1 MNNIILATDDNY
13 AIPCMVT
20 IASILTNNDPKK
32 YSIHIMTKGLNE
44 QNTQLLASLR
54 KTFNNA
60 SINIVNVDTRQL
72 QGAITS
78 RRFPVSATFRLMIPS
93 IFNFDRA
100 LYLDCDTI
108 VNRNIDDLWN
118 IDLQNKA
125 CGMVED
131 QACEDI
137 TLHNRIEIF
146 TPYYNSGV
154 LLMNLNVWRNEN
166 ICDKLIQFMNNNP
179 DKCLYPDQDAIN
191 SVLQN
196 SIVSM
201 PYKYNFQERWYE
213 PKQYW
218 LMHRNKW
225 AAIDEAKKAPS
236 ILHYTGPQKP
246 WMAGCSHPLADLY
259 FKYRKTF
266 IPNSDN
272 IEEEKIKTQQKHAR
286 NRADEERRR
295 RHKHIRR
302 ANLFTILFAIE
313 TLLVLTYIIL
323 HALL

>member
-60 SINIVNVDTRQL
+60 SINIVTIDTKLL

-78 RRFPVSATFRLMIPS
+78 RRFPIANFFRLMIPNVFTFS
-93 IFNFDRA
+93 KA
-100 LYLDCDTI
+100 LYLDCDII
-108 VNRNIDDLWN
+108 VNRNIDNIWN
-118 IDLQNKA
+118 IELGNNA

-137 TLHNRIEIF
+137 TLHNRIGIY
-146 TPYYNSGV
+146 TPYYNAGV
-154 LLMNLNVWRNEN
+154 LLMNLEVWRKEN
-166 ICDKLIQFMNNNP
+166 ISEKLIAFMSDYP
-179 DKCLYPDQDAIN
+179 EKCLYPDQDAIN
-191 SVLQN
+191 NVLCKR
-196 SIVSM
+196 ITPI
-201 PYKYNFQERWYE
+201 PYTYNFQERWYE
-213 PKQYW
+213 PQHEW

-225 AAIDEAKKAPS
+225 AAIDEAKKAPC